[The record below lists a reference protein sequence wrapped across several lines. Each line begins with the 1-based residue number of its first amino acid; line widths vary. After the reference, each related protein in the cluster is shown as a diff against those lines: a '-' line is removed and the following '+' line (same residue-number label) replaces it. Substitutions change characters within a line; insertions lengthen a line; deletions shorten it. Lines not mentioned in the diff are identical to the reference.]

1 MGTMEEFEDLLEQG
15 ETLAGEGLLEEAL
28 SRFEQALALEPENP
42 EVIEAIGRALL
53 GLDRAEEAEASFLD
67 ALELD
72 PDWVA
77 PRMGLAALAM
87 RNDEPFKVV
96 HHLERAT
103 ASDPEYPDAF
113 VELGRYYGLI
123 GESGLARA
131 TFERWTRTHPDDADM
146 LINAGLTAFDAT
158 DYSQALEF
166 FDRALETA
174 QDGEQKSGAR
184 TFRANSLDMLGRY
197 PEAIADYKWVIRY
210 APDWWEAHANLG
222 ICHARNGHPE
232 EAEKALRLGLEECPG
247 SPEIRDELAAHL
259 LTQNKNL
266 KEALALAEEAVALGQ
281 DEIRHLYTLGEV
293 RLALG
298 DEEGSEKAYRKVL
311 DLDPEDPNAHLE
323 IGLYHERRG
332 EVERAE
338 EHFVEA
344 LKQDPS
350 NPRSLYSY
358 ASLYY
363 ATDDLETAE
372 ELLVRAIAADPG
384 YSPALSALASI
395 RARRGEYDASLDFIE
410 KAVAAGEQDAE
421 HFKQAL
427 EFAPLRN
434 HPKFRTLLAQMN
446 ASGNP
451 ENGAR

>member
-1 MGTMEEFEDLLEQG
+1 MAEFEELLEQG
-15 ETLAGEGLLEEAL
+15 ETLAGEGLLEDAL
-28 SRFEQALALEPENP
+28 SRFEQALDLEPENP
-42 EVIEAIGRALL
+42 EVVEAIGRALL
-53 GLDRAEEAEASFLD
+53 SLDRTEEAEASFLD

-87 RNDEPFKVV
+87 RNDEPFRVI

-113 VELGRYYGLI
+113 VELGRYYGLM
-123 GESGLARA
+123 GEPSLARA
-131 TFERWTRTHPDDADM
+131 TFERWTRTHPEDADM
-146 LINAGLTAFDAT
+146 LINAGLTAFDAA
-158 DYSQALEF
+158 DYPQALEF
-166 FDRALETA
+166 FDNALETA

-197 PEAIADYKWVIRY
+197 PEAIADYERVITY

-232 EAEKALRLGLEECPG
+232 EAEKAFRRGLEECPG

-259 LTQNKNL
+259 LNENKNL

-281 DEIRHLYTLGEV
+281 DEIRHLYTLGEA

-298 DEEGSEKAYRKVL
+298 DEEGSAEAYRKIL
-311 DLDPEDPNAHLE
+311 DLDPQDPNAHLE

-332 EVERAE
+332 EVEPAE

-344 LKQDPS
+344 LKQDPG

-372 ELLVRAIAADPG
+372 ELLVRAVAADSG

-395 RARRGEYDASLDFIE
+395 RARRGDYKASLDFME
-410 KAVAAGEQDAE
+410 KAVAAGEQDAD
-421 HFKQAL
+421 HFEQAL

-434 HPKFRTLLAQMN
+434 HPRFRTLLARMG
-446 ASGNP
+446 APGN
-451 ENGAR
+451 GTR